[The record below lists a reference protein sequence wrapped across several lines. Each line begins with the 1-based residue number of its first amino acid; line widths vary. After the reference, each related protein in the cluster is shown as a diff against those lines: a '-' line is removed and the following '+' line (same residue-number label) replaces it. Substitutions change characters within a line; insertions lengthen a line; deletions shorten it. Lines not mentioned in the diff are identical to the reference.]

1 MNVDEL
7 AGDIAQTLDAGRRR
21 LASVDLGGF
30 RASARAAALD
40 AWPDRW
46 SRRRSRRRWPMV
58 GGLLVIGAVLAGWL
72 FLVPAFR
79 AKSMDSDASPKT
91 AADPRSGASRALHSG
106 TPADHV
112 SGDDRKE
119 NPDGEDQHI

>member
-30 RASARAAALD
+30 RASARAAALG
-40 AWPDRW
+40 A
-46 SRRRSRRRWPMV
+46 WPMV

-91 AADPRSGASRALHSG
+91 AADPRSGASRALHPG
-106 TPADHV
+106 TPADQV

-119 NPDGEDQHI
+119 NPDGEDQDI